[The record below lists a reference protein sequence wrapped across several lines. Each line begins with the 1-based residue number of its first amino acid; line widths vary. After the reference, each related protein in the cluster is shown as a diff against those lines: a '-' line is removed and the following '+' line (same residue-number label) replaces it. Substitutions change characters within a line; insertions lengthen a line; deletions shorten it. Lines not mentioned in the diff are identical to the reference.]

1 MPPPPAARPGG
12 SGPKEIV
19 REEAVEQPNVD
30 ALARRIERMEHQIRR
45 WKTLGIAAVAALGLV
60 ALLAGPDGRDAKAEE
75 AKEYNITL
83 PPEIFRGAAAQS
95 AGEIRTRRVI
105 LVDKEGKARGRLQ
118 VSETGTPSLEL
129 FGPGAQTQAAL
140 AVKGSGSPRL
150 VLYDKLGR
158 VLWRAP

>member
-1 MPPPPAARPGG
+1 M
-12 SGPKEIV
+12 
-19 REEAVEQPNVD
+19 REEAMEQPKLD
-30 ALARRIERMEHQIRR
+30 ALTSRIERMERQIRR
-45 WKTLGIAAVAALGLV
+45 WKILGIAAVAALGLV
-60 ALLAGPDGRDAKAEE
+60 ALLAGPNGRDAKAAET
-75 AKEYNITL
+75 KEYNITL
-83 PPEIFRGAAAQS
+83 PPEVFRSAAAQS
-95 AGEIRTRRVI
+95 AGEIRARRVI

-129 FGPGAQTQAAL
+129 FGPGGQTQAAL